1 MAILVP
7 WTTNCIEKYNAETVF
22 SIEGR
27 VNTVFQLS
35 HHSNNVIFRWINGT
49 QWGCGGGYSMR
60 KGNVRI
66 RERYYSFL
74 I

>member
-1 MAILVP
+1 MAILVL

-35 HHSNNVIFRWINGT
+35 HHSNNVIFR
-49 QWGCGGGYSMR
+49 
-60 KGNVRI
+60 
-66 RERYYSFL
+66 
-74 I
+74 